1 MTPVGVC
8 MSDLPSRKVVAFPE
22 PNSSQGKAP
31 ASAERLDSWKEIAS
45 YLHRGARTVQR
56 WEQEEGLPV
65 HRLRHDQGSTVYAYK
80 SELDA
85 WWAARQAG
93 WEEPPPA
100 CKESGASI
108 AVLPFTDISQE
119 KDQGYF
125 CEGMAE
131 EIINALSRVK
141 GLHVASRTSAFQFK
155 PGAADS
161 RQIGRR
167 MGVSTL
173 LEGSVRKSGNRLRI
187 AVQMTNAESGYQLW
201 GERFDREMSD
211 VFAIQDEIAQ
221 NIVQA
226 LQVKLT
232 PEERGALQKAPTRDV
247 QAYDYY
253 LRGRKF
259 YYHYNRRDIEFA
271 IQFFSRAVE
280 LDPAFVLAHAGL
292 ADCWCYIYL
301 YAERSESA
309 RRQADTASLRAVEL
323 DPGSAQAQA
332 SRAVSL
338 SLSRRD
344 EEAEQAFEAAIRL
357 DPDLFEAYYF
367 QARHSFVRGELGK
380 AVRLYEQA
388 MRVRPED
395 YQSPLLVAQIYD
407 DLGRPEDARAS
418 RERGVRNAEEHL
430 KLNPEDA
437 RAVYMAANGLAALGE
452 QERAREWAQRALVME
467 PDEPML
473 LYNAGCIYSLLGSV
487 EEAIDCLE
495 RGVRNGLTQKG
506 WLEHDSN
513 LDLVRSHPRFQ
524 ELLRQLDQ
532 I

>member
-1 MTPVGVC
+1 MGELT
-8 MSDLPSRKVVAFPE
+8 SWKVVAFPE
-22 PNSSQGKAP
+22 SNSNQGKPP
-31 ASAERLDSWKEIAS
+31 ASAERLDSWKEIAT
-45 YLHRGARTVQR
+45 YLSRGARTVQR
-56 WEQEEGLPV
+56 WEREEGLPV

-85 WWAARQAG
+85 WWATRQPG
-93 WEEPPPA
+93 WEERQPA
-100 CKESGASI
+100 PQESGASI

-119 KDQGYF
+119 KNQGYF

-141 GLHVASRTSAFQFK
+141 GLRVASRTSAFHFK

-167 MGVSTL
+167 LGVSTL
-173 LEGSVRKSGNRLRI
+173 LEGSVRKSGNCLRI
-187 AVQMTNAESGYQLW
+187 AVQLTDAESGYQLW
-201 GERFDREMSD
+201 AERFDREMSD
-211 VFAIQDEIAQ
+211 VFAIQDEIAR

-226 LQVKLT
+226 LQVTLT
-232 PEERGALQKAPTRDV
+232 PEEQGALQKALTRDV

-259 YYHYNRRDIEFA
+259 YYHYNRRDVEFA

-292 ADCWCYIYL
+292 ADCWAYLYL
-301 YAERSESA
+301 YAERSEKA
-309 RRQADTASLRAVEL
+309 RREADTASLRAVEL
-323 DPGSAQAQA
+323 DPASAQAQA
-332 SRAVSL
+332 SRGVSL

-344 EEAEQAFEAAIRL
+344 DEAQRAFEAAIRL
-357 DPDLFEAYYF
+357 DPNLFEAHYF
-367 QARHSFVRGELGK
+367 YARHSFVRGELEK
-380 AVRLYEQA
+380 AVHYYEQA

-395 YQSPLLVAQIYD
+395 YQAPLLVAQICD
-407 DLGRPEDARAS
+407 DLGRSEDARTC
-418 RERGVRNAEEHL
+418 RQRGIRNAEEHL

-452 QERAREWAQRALVME
+452 QERARQWAQRALTME

-473 LYNAGCIYSLLGSV
+473 LYNVGCIYSLLRSP
-487 EEAIDCLE
+487 EEALDCLE
-495 RGVRNGLTQKG
+495 RAVRNGLTQKG
-506 WLEHDSN
+506 WFEHDSN
-513 LDLVRSHPRFQ
+513 LDPLRHHPRFQ
-524 ELLRQLDQ
+524 QLLRQLE
-532 I
+532 